1 MLKRLEYD
9 VTTSPN
15 KMDVLEFHFL
25 RLELFLLNNLTFMNF
40 EKLSSIF
47 FLFSFY
53 IFPFSR
59 SS

>member
-1 MLKRLEYD
+1 MVKRLEYD